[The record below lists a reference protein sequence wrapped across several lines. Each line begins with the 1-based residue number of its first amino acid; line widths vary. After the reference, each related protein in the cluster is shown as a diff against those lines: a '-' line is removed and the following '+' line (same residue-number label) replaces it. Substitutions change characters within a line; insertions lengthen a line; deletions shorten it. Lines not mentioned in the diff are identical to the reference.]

1 MTGVSTNVCVESTA
15 RDGFML
21 DYHIVLAADAC
32 ASYSSAAHDM
42 TLQNIE
48 GYFGK
53 VSEVAELIDIWMDQ
67 MPEEPLRSISTAQP
81 AIG

>member
-21 DYHIVLAADAC
+21 DYYIVLVADA
-32 ASYSSAAHDM
+32 AHRIRKRLM
-42 TLQNIE
+42 TLENIE
-48 GYFGK
+48 DYFGK
-53 VSEVAELIDIWMDQ
+53 VSEVAQIIDIWMDQ
-67 MPEEPLRSISTAQP
+67 MPEERQRSMSTAQP